1 MSSLESIRITA
12 LALAALCVGTTLP
25 GSASALSI
33 HCTATGCVVTVDPL
47 DLEEAAEAASFRSIP
62 SSALLGS
69 LLTSRGCSV
78 SDGSISCVDP
88 ASTPTRGR
96 VSIGPIQ
103 LGSSRF
109 LDALRSGTRY
119 TVPNRPHDP
128 IQIERGRAN
137 PIPEPS
143 AALIFGAGILVASGL
158 VKRTGSIE

>member
-1 MSSLESIRITA
+1 MSSLESFRLTA
-12 LALAALCVGTTLP
+12 LALAALCVGTTFA

-33 HCTATGCVVTVDPL
+33 DCTGAGCLVSVYTVDRT
-47 DLEEAAEAASFRSIP
+47 ETASNRSIP

-69 LLTSRGCSV
+69 LLTGRGCNMSN
-78 SDGSISCVDP
+78 GSISCVDP
-88 ASTPTRGR
+88 ASSPARGR

-103 LGSSRF
+103 LGSSSF